1 MCGSWFNSM
10 WGHHLG
16 ITMKARVTRA
26 TFIER
31 AHNDYAIARFYGK
44 GKVRAFFSAI
54 WRTWYLRDEWVD

>member
-1 MCGSWFNSM
+1 M